1 MEALKLIR
9 INHVPYMTKALRRAI
24 MKSSEL
30 ENKHIKKRQMKTLN
44 LIKKTRIS
52 AVNYILL

>member
-1 MEALKLIR
+1 
-9 INHVPYMTKALRRAI
+9 MTKALRRAI

>member
-44 LIKKTRIS
+44 LIKKTGIS